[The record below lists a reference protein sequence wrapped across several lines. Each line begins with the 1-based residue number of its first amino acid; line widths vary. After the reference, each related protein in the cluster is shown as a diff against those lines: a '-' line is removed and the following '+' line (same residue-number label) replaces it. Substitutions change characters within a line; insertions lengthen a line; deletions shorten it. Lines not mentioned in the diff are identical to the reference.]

1 MNNYNDLYEQWLEN
15 TVNDNE
21 AHQDLLSI
29 KDNQDEII
37 DRFYTHLTFG
47 TAGLRGILGY
57 GTNRMNKY
65 TVGRAT
71 QGLSNY
77 LNSQYKNPS
86 VAIGYDSRIKSDE
99 FACQSAE
106 IFAANGI
113 KTYLFPRLVPTPMVS
128 YAVMRFGCQSG
139 IVITASHNPS
149 KYNGYKCYDPA
160 GYQMTD
166 EAANA
171 TYNFI
176 SKTDYFKDIKSIP
189 YEEALSKGFVEI
201 IGEDIF
207 EEYYEA
213 CLKLSIHPEVIKDS
227 DIKIIYS
234 PLNGAGNIPV
244 RTVLDRAGFK
254 DIRVV
259 KEQELPDGNFP
270 TCPYPNPEVR
280 QVFEC
285 ALEMTKT
292 YKADL
297 IFATDPDADRIGTAI
312 LTNDEYVLL
321 NGNEIGVLLINY
333 ILGERKVLGSL
344 PANPSV
350 VKSFVSS
357 KLADKVCEKY
367 GVKIKDVLTGF
378 KYVGEHIT
386 SLENQGR
393 KADFIMGFEESY
405 GYLLGTHAKDK
416 DAVAAALMICEMTA
430 FYRNQGKTLLDVL
443 TDLQNELGF
452 YSNKQISCAFEG
464 AKGMATMQKIM
475 AELEKNPPAEIG
487 GYKVEKIQ
495 NFNKRE
501 IFSVN
506 TGKIEELE
514 FPKSNILAYQLSED
528 HFVIIRPSGTEPK
541 IKIYVT
547 AVSNSQQKAELIAQV
562 IGESMK
568 AIALNER

>member
-1 MNNYNDLYEQWLEN
+1 MNNYNELYNQWLEN
-15 TVNDNE
+15 TINDPE

-29 KDNQDEII
+29 RDNQDEII

-71 QGLSNY
+71 QGLADY
-77 LNSQYKNPS
+77 LNSKYKNPS
-86 VAIGYDSRIKSDE
+86 VAMGYDSRIKSDE

-106 IFAANGI
+106 ILAANGI

-128 YAVMRFGCQSG
+128 YTVMRFGCQSG

-176 SKTDYFKDIKSIP
+176 SQTDYFNDIKSMP
-189 YEEALSKGFVEI
+189 YEEALSKGLIEI
-201 IGEDIF
+201 IGEEIF
-207 EEYYEA
+207 EEYYAA
-213 CLKLSIHPEVIKDS
+213 CLKLSIHPDIVRES

-244 RTVLDRAGFK
+244 RTVLNRADFK
-254 DIRVV
+254 NVKVV
-259 KEQELPDGNFP
+259 KQQELPDGTFP

-285 ALEMTKT
+285 ALEMTKEFN
-292 YKADL
+292 ADL

-312 LTNDEYVLL
+312 LVNDEHILL

-333 ILGERKVLGSL
+333 ILEERKALGTL
-344 PANPSV
+344 PANPSII
-350 VKSFVSS
+350 KSFVST
-357 KLADKVCEKY
+357 KLADKVCEKH

-386 SLENQGR
+386 ILEKQGR
-393 KADFIMGFEESY
+393 KSDFIMGFEESY

-430 FYRNQGKTLLDVL
+430 FYRSKGKTLLDVL
-443 TDLQNELGF
+443 NELQNEFGF
-452 YSNKQISCAFEG
+452 YSNIQISCVFEG
-464 AKGMATMQKIM
+464 AKGMVTMQNIM
-475 AELEKNPPAEIG
+475 SMLEKNPPTEIG
-487 GYKVEKIQ
+487 GYLVEKIQ
-495 NFNKRE
+495 NFNSSE
-501 IFSVN
+501 TLDVN
-506 TGKIEELE
+506 TGDIEKIEL
-514 FPKSNILAYQLSED
+514 PKSNILAYQLSDE
-528 HFVIIRPSGTEPK
+528 HFVIVRPSGTEPK
-541 IKIYVT
+541 LKIYVT
-547 AVSNSQQKAELIAQV
+547 AVSNSQQESKNIAEI